1 MPWDSKFMEEGHMAS
16 GPLAW
21 RVSWGQDQLSAA
33 LLSLL
38 GDPGK
43 DLTG

>member
-1 MPWDSKFMEEGHMAS
+1 MPWDSKFMEEGQTAS
-16 GPLAW
+16 APLAW
-21 RVSWGQDQLSAA
+21 RVPWGQDQLGAA
-33 LLSLL
+33 LLSLI